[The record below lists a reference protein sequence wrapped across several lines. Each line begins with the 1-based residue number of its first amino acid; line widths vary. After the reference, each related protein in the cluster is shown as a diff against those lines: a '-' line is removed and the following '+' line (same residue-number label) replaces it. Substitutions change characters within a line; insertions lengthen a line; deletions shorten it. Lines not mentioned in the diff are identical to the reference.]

1 LDTRA
6 FALIRLARGEFFSET
21 MSNIR
26 HHRDGISSWAELYE
40 RHAERVRR
48 YVNRLV
54 GTSGPASAEDLTQEV
69 FVIAF
74 KNWKSFRGSSSAS
87 TWLCGIAFNL
97 ARRHLSREASAT
109 RALTE
114 LAADAPDST
123 RELLP
128 DTLHWCREQ
137 ENAMLS
143 AARDLPG
150 TLQSAFV
157 LHCLSGLSAQEAA
170 AELGVSE
177 GNLRVRVAR
186 ARAFVKQRLAGGP
199 G

>member
-1 LDTRA
+1 
-6 FALIRLARGEFFSET
+6 
-21 MSNIR
+21 MSNLR
-26 HHRDGISSWAELYE
+26 HSRNISLSWSELYE
-40 RHAERVRR
+40 RHQARVRR
-48 YVNRLV
+48 YVKRLV
-54 GTSGPASAEDLTQEV
+54 GSSGSVNAEDLTQEV

-74 KNWKSFRGSSSAS
+74 KNWKRFRGSSSAS

-97 ARRHLSREASAT
+97 ARRHLSREANAS
-109 RALTE
+109 RALTQ
-114 LAADAPDST
+114 LAAVDLGAT
-123 RELLP
+123 AHLP
-128 DTLHWCREQ
+128 PETLHLCRER
-137 ENAMLS
+137 ETALLS

-186 ARAFVKQRLAGGP
+186 ARAFVKQRLGEEP
-199 G
+199 D

>member
-1 LDTRA
+1 MLRVERNQDA
-6 FALIRLARGEFFSET
+6 GDGEFFSET
-21 MSNIR
+21 VHNIR
-26 HHRDGISSWAELYE
+26 QPRDTSASWAELYE
-40 RHAERVRR
+40 RHVERVRR
-48 YVNRLV
+48 YVKRLV
-54 GTSGPASAEDLTQEV
+54 GASGPASAEDLTQEV

-97 ARRHLSREASAT
+97 TRRHLSREASAS
-109 RALTE
+109 RALSE
-114 LAADAPDST
+114 LAAGVPGRTPD
-123 RELLP
+123 LPP
-128 DTLHWCREQ
+128 DTFHLCREQ
-137 ENAMLS
+137 ESALLS
-143 AARDLPG
+143 AARELPG

-186 ARAFVKQRLAGGP
+186 ARAFVKQRLDVSGNS
-199 G
+199 